1 MRLPVDPVADACAGF
16 RERFGEDP
24 AWVSRA
30 PGRFN
35 IIGEHVDYHGG
46 LVLPVAIDRVVS
58 ACLTP
63 GPGDIWDVLAT
74 VPGDDSD
81 LGDDA
86 MGWARYVRGCLREA
100 RRRGLPVGGG
110 RMTISGNVP
119 LGGGLSSSAALE
131 MAVLRVLDAAWDWRM
146 GPTELAM
153 MAQQVEMV
161 EVGVACGAMDQL
173 ASALGQRDHAL
184 AIDCATLEHRPVGLG
199 LEATHA
205 WVILDSGVPRTLAG
219 VGYNQRRAEGEGAL
233 AMLNRLLATDHRWL
247 SAWQTLDGLPLDA
260 LPEVLARRVRHVIT
274 ENARVRE
281 TVAALERRDAAAVGQ
296 LLKDAHHSLAVDYE
310 VSCPELD
317 LLVQTA
323 GGLPGVEGARLTGAG
338 FGGCAVA
345 LVRHEALEDL
355 SRALPGVARQTGT
368 AVTMMVCATAEGAS
382 VRSGK

>member
-1 MRLPVDPVADACAGF
+1 MSLPVDPVADACAGF
-16 RERFGEDP
+16 RARFGEDP

-63 GPGDIWDVLAT
+63 GDGDAWEVFAT
-74 VPGDDSD
+74 VPGEVSD

-86 MGWARYVRGCLREA
+86 KGWARYVRGCLREA
-100 RRRGLPVGGG
+100 RRRGLPVAGG

-131 MAVLRVLDAAWDWRM
+131 MAVLRVLDAAWNWRM
-146 GPTELAM
+146 GAIELAL
-153 MAQQVEMV
+153 MAQQIERV

-184 AIDCATLEHRPVGLG
+184 VIDCATLVHRAVALG

-233 AMLNRLLATDHRWL
+233 AMLNRLLATEHRWL

-274 ENARVRE
+274 ENGRVRE
-281 TVAALERRDAAAVGQ
+281 TVAALERQDAAAVGQ
-296 LLKDAHHSLAVDYE
+296 LLQASHHSLAVDYE

-317 LLVQTA
+317 RLVRTVGA
-323 GGLPGVEGARLTGAG
+323 LPGVEGARLTGAG

-345 LVRHEALEDL
+345 LARHEALEGL

-368 AVTMMVCATAEGAS
+368 DVTMMVCGTAEGAS
-382 VRSGK
+382 VLPGR